1 MSGGVVLVLLET
13 SGRLFV
19 LDSMSNNIEAFA
31 QLLTLIFI
39 IAIIIIPIFIIGV
52 LIRKLCKYLDAK
64 TNYYKNKDVDLQDR
78 QD

>member
-1 MSGGVVLVLLET
+1 
-13 SGRLFV
+13 
-19 LDSMSNNIEAFA
+19 MSNNIEAFA

-39 IAIIIIPIFIIGV
+39 IAIVIIPIFIIGV

-64 TNYYKNKDVDLQDR
+64 TNYYKNKDIDLQDR